1 MAQKSAVFSH
11 HNRTYVELKCRIPY
25 LAHLISEY

>member
-1 MAQKSAVFSH
+1 MQNGVTYPDY
-11 HNRTYVELKCRIPY
+11 NRTYVELKCRIPY